1 MSNERFGIQR
11 GIGAFSIEAPT
22 YEQLIHCMRC
32 GLCLPTCPT
41 YALFKIERTSP
52 RGRLA
57 LMRAVSEE
65 RLELTNGFADAMYLC
80 LGCLACQTACP
91 AGVPYGS
98 LLEQARYQIEEVQRT
113 HRSPLVQRVRQW
125 LFTRLLYSPKGLE
138 PFMPWLR
145 FYQKS
150 GLHRLNLARF
160 LPGPLGDWERLLPPV
175 PPRSI
180 QRQLGQFVN
189 AKPPIQG
196 RVGLLVGC
204 IENTLLAKMGIATA
218 QVLAINGFEVVIPP
232 RQVCCGALPNHLGER
247 EIARQQARENIQ
259 VFEAAG
265 VEVVIS
271 DAAGCSAQLKE
282 YGHLLEDDPKYAERA
297 ARFAK
302 RAKDITEFLAEHLP
316 LREGM
321 RTLALRVAFDDPCH
335 LVHAQG
341 IQNQPRQL
349 IRSIPGI
356 ELIEL
361 PESTWCCGSAGTY
374 NLTHV
379 TESQAL
385 LQRKMAHV
393 ANLTIDALVTAN
405 TGCYLQL
412 AKGVKEAGLKVEVLH
427 ISELLARAYG
437 VAI

>member
-1 MSNERFGIQR
+1 M
-11 GIGAFSIEAPT
+11 
-22 YEQLIHCMRC
+22 
-32 GLCLPTCPT
+32 
-41 YALFKIERTSP
+41 
-52 RGRLA
+52 
-57 LMRAVSEE
+57 
-65 RLELTNGFADAMYLC
+65 
-80 LGCLACQTACP
+80 
-91 AGVPYGS
+91 
-98 LLEQARYQIEEVQRT
+98 
-113 HRSPLVQRVRQW
+113 
-125 LFTRLLYSPKGLE
+125 
-138 PFMPWLR
+138 
-145 FYQKS
+145 
-150 GLHRLNLARF
+150 
-160 LPGPLGDWERLLPPV
+160 
-175 PPRSI
+175 
-180 QRQLGQFVN
+180 
-189 AKPPIQG
+189 
-196 RVGLLVGC
+196 
-204 IENTLLAKMGIATA
+204 
-218 QVLAINGFEVVIPP
+218 
-232 RQVCCGALPNHLGER
+232 
-247 EIARQQARENIQ
+247 
-259 VFEAAG
+259 
-265 VEVVIS
+265 EVVIS

-282 YGHLLEDDPKYAERA
+282 YGHLLEDDPQYAERA

-379 TESQAL
+379 KESQAL

-393 ANLTIDALVTAN
+393 ANLTIDALITAN

-437 VAI
+437 VAM